1 MGFDIPSSI
10 GASIKTKKPVL
21 CFVGDG
27 SIMMNIQEL
36 KTISEKK
43 LNIKIFLFNN
53 ERLGIVS
60 QFQKI
65 TFGNDPTTKM
75 FKTPNFKTLSKSFD
89 LKFTKIVNDKEVDKK
104 IKNINKFLGPELIE
118 VKIDYKADVSP
129 MLLAGYKMN
138 EMWYSKY

>member
-1 MGFDIPSSI
+1 
-10 GASIKTKKPVL
+10 
-21 CFVGDG
+21 
-27 SIMMNIQEL
+27 MN
-36 KTISEKK
+36 EKK
-43 LNIKIFLFNN
+43 LNIKILLFNN
-53 ERLGIVS
+53 QRLGIVS

-65 TFGNDPTTKM
+65 TFGKDPTTKM
-75 FKTPNFKTLSKSFD
+75 FKTPDFEILSKSFN
-89 LKFTKIVNDKEVDKK
+89 LKYTKILNNRVIDRK